1 MAHWLGNTH
10 PNYHGHRWEV
20 IKRHLHGTIVD
31 DLDSALIR
39 KRQGESGQE
48 YRSRTD
54 VASYVPHFQR
64 AVLALAGMIIQNE
77 KDAEREWSDGLGEFG
92 DMDTPAGRLGE
103 DLDGEGTA
111 WGVVKTQAL
120 VDSVGFQ
127 EIWTLVEGVDRTG
140 PTQADVQSD
149 GSVQTMSPIPVKD
162 WVRDDTGRLIE
173 VKVKSTR
180 DPRTTVKDEPEEEDI
195 YTVYKTEGYEV
206 WVEDGGDA
214 TNISGQIADNVE
226 GGTIPY
232 GPNGFQYETRD
243 GRPALPIYRTEVP
256 VRAPVG
262 YMMALFSEWLFNF
275 RNVRNFHLWSSAL
288 ARSYIDA
295 VDDNGRFDEEMFEKV
310 SDLLKDGSRFF
321 PTELGYASPSMDGAE
336 VRNQTLKDERED
348 FYSVFFQSYGQVA
361 TERTATEIRQD
372 IAQSV
377 GAYLTLQTE
386 SLDEWENDMMWRLA
400 QVNLPN
406 ADPDTW
412 SDSNIDRNTDFSEL
426 AINETLREMREGAF
440 EGGKVPIGATGKANV
455 AKTWAQAHNIEFDE
469 EEVESAT
476 RLQEGR
482 ESLVE
487 RVRSQNGEDGGL
499 EL

>member
-1 MAHWLGNTH
+1 MSHWLNNTH
-10 PNYHGHRWEV
+10 KKYHGERWKI

-31 DLDSALIR
+31 NLDSALIR
-39 KRQGESGQE
+39 KRQGESKQE
-48 YRSRTD
+48 YLSRTD

-77 KDAEREWSDGLGEFG
+77 KDAERSWSDGLGSFG
-92 DMDTPAGRLGE
+92 DMETPAGRLGE

-111 WGVVKTQAL
+111 WDVVKTQAL
-120 VDSVGFQ
+120 VDSIGFQ

-140 PTQADVQSD
+140 PSQADARSD
-149 GSVQTMSPIPVKD
+149 GSVKTMSPLAVKD
-162 WVRDDTGRLIE
+162 WVRDRTGRLIE

-180 DPRTTVKDEPEEEDI
+180 DPRTTVKDKPREQDI
-195 YTVYKTEGYEV
+195 YTVYKTNGYEI
-206 WVEDGGDA
+206 WASEGDSA
-214 TNISGQIADNVE
+214 VNISGQMSPQAE

-232 GPNGFQYETRD
+232 GPNGFQYQTRD
-243 GRPALPIYRTEVP
+243 GRAALPVYKTEVP

-288 ARSYIDA
+288 ARSFIEA
-295 VDDNGRFDEEMFEKV
+295 TDDNGRFDEELFQKV
-310 SDLLKDGSRFF
+310 QDLLQEGSRFF
-321 PTELGYASPSMDGAE
+321 PTELGYAAPPMDGAE

-400 QVNLPN
+400 QVNLPE
-406 ADPDTW
+406 ASPDTW
-412 SDSNIDRNTDFSEL
+412 SDSSIQRNTDFSEL
-426 AINETLREMREGAF
+426 SINETLREMRQGAF
-440 EGGKVPIGATGKANV
+440 ETGQVPLGATGKAEV
-455 AKTWAQAHNIEFDE
+455 AKTWAQAHNIEVDE
-469 EEVESAT
+469 EEIESAT
-476 RLQEGR
+476 RIQEGR
-482 ESLVE
+482 EALTE
-487 RVRSQNGEDGGL
+487 RIRSQNGESGDL
-499 EL
+499 DL